1 MEKKIMKLTNKQVR
15 SIILEELR
23 QVLSE
28 NAAFFGNSFVEFK
41 KRVDAGEPAL
51 QVAEE
56 VLYRLGEGSTRIVY
70 GFPDNS
76 TIVLKVINTTQP
88 VVDMEKGEDKYGFT
102 KQHKLT
108 SNQNEADL
116 QMQQQYPGIFPKS
129 YEVAKDFSWIVTERV
144 EPMDHLEL
152 LSYFGLPSYVDKNLY
167 KKIIRQAVNMVK
179 DELRESSTHEIDSF
193 KTFQQPEEP
202 TRTQAPK
209 HIRPQSNL
217 NSQTTDDLVRQL
229 VSNKAAK
236 GILQTAAALQIPATE
251 LTAKN
256 LGISTF
262 GKPHV
267 VILDASLWEDRQ

>member
-1 MEKKIMKLTNKQVR
+1 
-15 SIILEELR
+15 
-23 QVLSE
+23 
-28 NAAFFGNSFVEFK
+28 
-41 KRVDAGEPAL
+41 
-51 QVAEE
+51 
-56 VLYRLGEGSTRIVY
+56 
-70 GFPDNS
+70 
-76 TIVLKVINTTQP
+76 
-88 VVDMEKGEDKYGFT
+88 
-102 KQHKLT
+102 LT

-167 KKIIRQAVNMVK
+167 KKIIRQAVNMAK
-179 DELRESSTHEIDSF
+179 DELRESSSHEADDL
-193 KTFQQPEEP
+193 KTFQQEEEP

-217 NSQTTDDLVRQL
+217 NSQTTDTLVRQL
-229 VSNKAAK
+229 VSNKTAK

>member
-1 MEKKIMKLTNKQVR
+1 MKLTNMQIR
-15 SIILEELR
+15 RIIIEELE

-28 NAAFFGNSFVEFK
+28 NAAFFGEAFTQFK
-41 KRVDAGEPAL
+41 NRVDAGEPAL
-51 QVAEE
+51 QVAEQ

-70 GFPDNS
+70 GFPDNP

-102 KQHKLT
+102 RKHKIV

-144 EPMDHLEL
+144 ESMDHLEL
-152 LSYFGLPSYVDKNLY
+152 LSHFGLPSYVDKNLY
-167 KKIIRQAVNMVK
+167 KKIITQAVNMEK
-179 DELRESSTHEIDSF
+179 GELREDSTYNVDSF
-193 KTFQQPEEP
+193 KTLQKPDEP

-209 HIRPQSNL
+209 HIKPQANL
-217 NSQTTDDLVRQL
+217 NSYSTDDLVRKL
-229 VSNKAAK
+229 LSNKEAK
-236 GILQTAAALQIPATE
+236 KIIQTAAALQIPATE